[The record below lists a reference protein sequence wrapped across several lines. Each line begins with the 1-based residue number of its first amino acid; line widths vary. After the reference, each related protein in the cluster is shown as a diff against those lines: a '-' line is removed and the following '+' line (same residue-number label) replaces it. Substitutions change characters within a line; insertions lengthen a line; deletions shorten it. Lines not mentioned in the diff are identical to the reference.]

1 MKKHNTHQPFIK
13 WSGSK
18 RSQSNEILK
27 YFPKKIDTYYEP
39 FCGGSSMLFALMNSD
54 IEVEHYHI
62 SDINEDLYSLLVSL
76 KERPQLLKEN
86 YRELWNN
93 MFQLNE
99 QSEKQKYFNLIRD
112 TYNNGLKYPWYF
124 LFLNR
129 TCFNGLIRYNSNGDF
144 NTSFHINRNGIHP
157 DKMDSIIDVWSY
169 LFNEKNVEIS
179 LCSYTEH
186 KPDKNDFCYFDPPY
200 ANTKGMY
207 YNNFDQLE
215 FFSYLRELP
224 CSYALSYNG
233 ISGNENNIADVPID
247 LYNEHVLIKS
257 GNSSFKRIK
266 ETNKNSMVYESLYL
280 KN

>member
-1 MKKHNTHQPFIK
+1 MSKFQPFIK

-18 RSQSNEILK
+18 RSQSHEILK

-39 FCGGSSMLFALMNSD
+39 FCGGASMLYALMNSD
-54 IEVEHYHI
+54 IEVKNYHI

-76 KERPQLLKEN
+76 KEQPQLLKEN
-86 YRELWNN
+86 YRKLWNN
-93 MFQLNE
+93 MFQLKE

-112 TYNNGLKYPWYF
+112 TYNNGLKYTWYF

-144 NTSFHINRNGIHP
+144 NTSFHINRDGIHP
-157 DKMDSIIDVWSY
+157 DKMDNIIDEWSK
-169 LFNEKNVEIS
+169 LFNEKNVKIS
-179 LCSYTEH
+179 LCSYSEH
-186 KPDKNDFCYFDPPY
+186 KPGKNDFCYFDPPY

-207 YNNFDQLE
+207 FNNFNQLE

-224 CSYALSYNG
+224 CSYALSYDG
-233 ISGNENNIADVPID
+233 ISGNENNIADVPVE
-247 LYNEHVLIKS
+247 LYDEHVLIKS

-266 ETNKNSMVYESLYL
+266 ETDKNSMVYESLYI
-280 KN
+280 KNKK

>member
-1 MKKHNTHQPFIK
+1 MSKFQPFIK

-18 RSQSNEILK
+18 RSQSQEILK
-27 YFPKKIDTYYEP
+27 YFPKKIETYYEP
-39 FCGGSSMLFALMNSD
+39 FCGGASMLFALMNSD
-54 IEVEHYHI
+54 IEVKNYHI

-76 KERPQLLKEN
+76 KEQPQLLKEN
-86 YRELWNN
+86 YRKLWNN
-93 MFQLNE
+93 MFQLKE

-112 TYNNGLKYPWYF
+112 TYNNGLKYTWYF

-129 TCFNGLIRYNSNGDF
+129 TCFNGLIRYNSNGYF
-144 NTSFHINRNGIHP
+144 NTSFHINRDGIHP
-157 DKMDSIIDVWSY
+157 DKMDNIIDEWSK
-169 LFNEKNVEIS
+169 LFNEKNVKIS
-179 LCSYTEH
+179 LCSYSEH

-207 YNNFDQLE
+207 FNNFNQLE

-233 ISGNENNIADVPID
+233 VSGNENNIADVPVE
-247 LYNEHVLIKS
+247 LYDEHILIKS

-266 ETNKNSMVYESLYL
+266 ETDKNSMVYESLYI
-280 KN
+280 KNKK